1 MHEPIAQ
8 RPGATEGPGPL
19 SPLERTVL
27 SAILDS
33 LGGSPERDTLQ
44 AQLAR
49 ASVVSRTH
57 SGVGFVTRIAVPDT
71 VFPVVE
77 PSLPRLRPVLA
88 AHPQLTERAEFLL
101 QLRGGRLAVLEAYC
115 FEGGWPADEAEF
127 RVVG

>member
-1 MHEPIAQ
+1 MHEPPAQ

-19 SPLERTVL
+19 SPLERTML
-27 SAILDS
+27 GAILER
-33 LGGSPERDTLQ
+33 LGASAEREALR
-44 AQLAR
+44 AQLTR

-71 VFPVVE
+71 AFPADE
-77 PSLPRLRPVLA
+77 SSLPRLRPVFA
-88 AHPQLTERAEFLL
+88 AHPRLTEHAEFLL
-101 QLRGGRLAVLEAYC
+101 QLRGGKLAALEAYC